1 MEPLNKKEINT
12 SFIQFIVMFLLTV
25 LFAIICVFF
34 DIKFFNK
41 DYSVLKNKLKEKE
54 SEISYLHS
62 VENKIDSVKKVVS
75 ELKEQD
81 PKEFDIMKEY
91 LFNNLLVIDLRDTTL
106 TTKIDNSIHDM
117 GRQWLNDKQRLL
129 KNADLEMG
137 LQRKNKLIQTYAN
150 RLMNECGLSKDQ
162 INLLNNTIGD

>member
-62 VENKIDSVKKVVS
+62 VENKI
-75 ELKEQD
+75 
-81 PKEFDIMKEY
+81 
-91 LFNNLLVIDLRDTTL
+91 NNLSFIR
-106 TTKIDNSIHDM
+106 S
-117 GRQWLNDKQRLL
+117 
-129 KNADLEMG
+129 
-137 LQRKNKLIQTYAN
+137 LIFDET
-150 RLMNECGLSKDQ
+150 E
-162 INLLNNTIGD
+162 